1 MRNTIAIVGA
11 GFCGTVLAANLLRR
25 PPSNAADIVLIE
37 RDPVMG
43 RGVAYAER
51 EFPYLLNVPAA
62 RLSADSADPLQ
73 FLRFAQRREP
83 DADGE
88 AFLPR
93 ALYGEYLQEVLLQ
106 AERSAPAHVRLLR
119 VFGEV
124 RRIVPRSADER
135 LAAEFVGREP
145 IAADRVILALGNPP
159 PALLPWAAAIRDH
172 AAYRHDPWD
181 LPTTLRAEHSVLIV
195 GNGLTMADAASA
207 LSQDAKDTPAMYTI
221 SRRGLVPQ
229 PQTAFRPAAMRRDG
243 AALLACAGSL
253 RRVLAMTRELAREV
267 GYRGGDWREV
277 VTFVRHLAPAL
288 WRRLPHAEQR
298 RFVRHL
304 QAHWD
309 THRHRLPP
317 QLSARIA
324 SLRQSGRLRVNAG
337 RIDSVIPAGERLR
350 VSWRP
355 RGGDRGS
362 TLTVDLIVN
371 ATGPDYALERS
382 ANPLLMSLR
391 TAGAVSADA
400 LKLGLRTARFGACVD
415 AQGRASERL
424 YYLGP
429 MLRADH
435 WEATAAT
442 ELRDHAES
450 LAAHLV
456 GRRVLAV
463 AE

>member
-1 MRNTIAIVGA
+1 MRG
-11 GFCGTVLAANLLRR
+11 
-25 PPSNAADIVLIE
+25 
-37 RDPVMG
+37 
-43 RGVAYAER
+43 
-51 EFPYLLNVPAA
+51 
-62 RLSADSADPLQ
+62 
-73 FLRFAQRREP
+73 
-83 DADGE
+83 
-88 AFLPR
+88 
-93 ALYGEYLQEVLLQ
+93 
-106 AERSAPAHVRLLR
+106 
-119 VFGEV
+119 
-124 RRIVPRSADER
+124 
-135 LAAEFVGREP
+135 
-145 IAADRVILALGNPP
+145 
-159 PALLPWAAAIRDH
+159 
-172 AAYRHDPWD
+172 
-181 LPTTLRAEHSVLIV
+181 
-195 GNGLTMADAASA
+195 
-207 LSQDAKDTPAMYTI
+207 
-221 SRRGLVPQ
+221 
-229 PQTAFRPAAMRRDG
+229 DG